1 MEEEKYTI
9 SQANEPLKSDGS
21 FERSL
26 VSCRKS
32 GDFLMIDPKYVDFID
47 VSPKQL
53 VSVAAALIPF
63 LENDDANRALMGS
76 NMMRQAVPLLKS
88 QSPYVGT
95 GMESVVA
102 RDSGVVLVAKRSGYV
117 NQVDASRIVI
127 SAIEKKDNDTGVDIY
142 RLSKFQRS
150 NQDTCINQTP
160 LVREGDYVE
169 RGDIIADGPAS
180 KIGELALG
188 KNVTVAFMPWNGYN
202 YEDSILISENLVVND
217 VFTSI
222 HIQEFEVLA
231 RDTKLGQEEITRDI
245 PNVGEESLVNLDEA
259 GIVHIGA
266 KVNPGDILVG
276 KVTPKGESPMTPEEK
291 LLRAIFGEKAAD
303 VKDTS
308 LRLPPGVSGTIV
320 EVRVFSRRGVDK
332 DERSL
337 SNERMQIEQLHIDME
352 DERFILESSFKNNLK
367 SLLNGKSFNSGKIK
381 FKKND
386 KLDDNTLENI
396 TLSDLK
402 SISVTD
408 DSVMK
413 KIEMLNIAF
422 DKSLD
427 LLNKTFQ
434 TKVDKVQSGDELLPG
449 VMKLVKVF
457 VAVKRQLAPGDKM
470 AGRYGN
476 KGVIS
481 RIIPVEDMPYMEDG
495 TPVDIVLNPLG
506 VPSRMNVGQILET
519 HLGAAS
525 VDLGKTFFQT
535 ALKAEKD
542 VKKIEDLKR
551 SFLKVYGENIYNER
565 FSKLKNSEIIE
576 REIGKRWSPICN
588 SSIRWC

>member
-1 MEEEKYTI
+1 
-9 SQANEPLKSDGS
+9 
-21 FERSL
+21 
-26 VSCRKS
+26 
-32 GDFLMIDPKYVDFID
+32 
-47 VSPKQL
+47 
-53 VSVAAALIPF
+53 
-63 LENDDANRALMGS
+63 
-76 NMMRQAVPLLKS
+76 MMRQAVPLLKS
-88 QSPYVGT
+88 QSPFVGT

-160 LVREGDYVE
+160 LVREGNYVE
-169 RGDIIADGPAS
+169 KGDIIADGPAS

-276 KVTPKGESPMTPEEK
+276 KITPKGESPMTPEEK

-308 LRLPPGVSGTIV
+308 LRLPPGVSGTVV
-320 EVRVFSRRGVDK
+320 EARVFSRRGVDK

-352 DERFILESSFKNNLK
+352 DERFILESSFKESLK
-367 SLLNGKSFNSGKIK
+367 SLLQDQKFQGGKVKL
-381 FKKND
+381 KKNE
-386 KLDDNTLENI
+386 KLSNETLADISLN
-396 TLSDLK
+396 DLK
-402 SISVTD
+402 SISISD
-408 DSVMK
+408 DAVMK
-413 KIEMLNIAF
+413 KIEMLNEAF

-470 AGRYGN
+470 AGRHGN

-519 HLGAAS
+519 H
-525 VDLGKTFFQT
+525 
-535 ALKAEKD
+535 
-542 VKKIEDLKR
+542 
-551 SFLKVYGENIYNER
+551 
-565 FSKLKNSEIIE
+565 
-576 REIGKRWSPICN
+576 
-588 SSIRWC
+588 

>member
-1 MEEEKYTI
+1 
-9 SQANEPLKSDGS
+9 
-21 FERSL
+21 
-26 VSCRKS
+26 
-32 GDFLMIDPKYVDFID
+32 
-47 VSPKQL
+47 
-53 VSVAAALIPF
+53 
-63 LENDDANRALMGS
+63 
-76 NMMRQAVPLLKS
+76 
-88 QSPYVGT
+88 
-95 GMESVVA
+95 
-102 RDSGVVLVAKRSGYV
+102 
-117 NQVDASRIVI
+117 
-127 SAIEKKDNDTGVDIY
+127 
-142 RLSKFQRS
+142 
-150 NQDTCINQTP
+150 
-160 LVREGDYVE
+160 
-169 RGDIIADGPAS
+169 
-180 KIGELALG
+180 
-188 KNVTVAFMPWNGYN
+188 MPWNGYN

-308 LRLPPGVSGTIV
+308 LRLPPGVSGTVV

-352 DERFILESSFKNNLK
+352 DERFIFESSFKEKLK
-367 SLLNGKSFNSGKIK
+367 ISFAIKSFKMFEKIK
-381 FKKND
+381 LKKNE
-386 KLDDNTLENI
+386 KLSNDVLEKISLN
-396 TLSDLK
+396 DLK
-402 SISVTD
+402 SISISD
-408 DSVMK
+408 DAVMK
-413 KIEMLNIAF
+413 KIEMLNEAF

-470 AGRYGN
+470 AGRHGN

-525 VDLGKTFFQT
+525 VDLGKSFS
-535 ALKAEKD
+535 LKMLTNL
-542 VKKIEDLKR
+542 KK
-551 SFLKVYGENIYNER
+551 
-565 FSKLKNSEIIE
+565 
-576 REIGKRWSPICN
+576 P
-588 SSIRWC
+588 